1 VAEQAYAYVT
11 LIPVAKG
18 FQSAVAKEMGGV
30 GNIGKKAGMQAG
42 GKFKGSFGGALK
54 GIAAVAGTA
63 LAGIGIGK
71 FFSGAV
77 DQANDLSESL
87 NAVSV
92 AYGEA
97 SGDIAKLGE
106 DAATRLGVTQ
116 ASFNAA
122 AVRFSAFAGRV
133 VGEGGDVGE
142 FVDDVTT
149 RAADFASVFNID
161 VSEALQVFQSGL
173 SGEAEPLKRFGI
185 NLLDSEVKA
194 YALQEGLIGVGE
206 QMSEDI
212 KTQARYG
219 LLMQETAKTAGDF
232 ANTSDGLA
240 NSQRI
245 LQASFAQ
252 MQAEVGGA
260 VLPVLAEL
268 SQAMLPLIT
277 DMGPMLTEI
286 MEGLAP
292 VITQIVQEL
301 PSFLQALMP
310 IIPILLDLAIILL
323 DLIVQLLPVFT
334 ALLEFMLPIIEFLA
348 QLIGDVLVTA
358 FDYLKDAFTSTG
370 VEIDSFG
377 SFFQATFS
385 LLASFFADWVNNLIG
400 GFETFVNFMIQ
411 GVNAIIDALNSIS
424 IDVPGWV
431 TALTG
436 MDSFGFNISR
446 MAQISLPR
454 VALAEGG
461 MVSQPTNALIGE
473 AGPEVVMPLDR
484 FESMMGLG
492 QKDQQPINYYA
503 APNKSLD
510 AEQELLLAM
519 RRVRVFS

>member
-1 VAEQAYAYVT
+1 MAEQAYAYVT

-30 GNIGKKAGMQAG
+30 GKVGKKAGMKAG
-42 GKFKGSFGGALK
+42 KGFKGSFGGAIK

-63 LAGIGIGK
+63 LAAAGVGK

-77 DQANDLSESL
+77 TQANDLTESL
-87 NAVSV
+87 NAVNV
-92 AYGEA
+92 AYGDA
-97 SGDIAKLGE
+97 SSNIVKLGE

-116 ASFNAA
+116 ADFNAA

-133 VGEGGDVGE
+133 VGEGGDVGG

-173 SGEAEPLKRFGI
+173 AGEAEPLKRFGI
-185 NLLDSEVKA
+185 NLLESEVKA
-194 YALQEGLIGVGE
+194 FALQEGLIGVGE

-245 LQASFAQ
+245 LKASFAD
-252 MQAEVGGA
+252 MQAEVGSA
-260 VLPVLAEL
+260 VLPVLAKL
-268 SQAMLPLIT
+268 STAMLPLVV
-277 DMGPMLTEI
+277 DLGPMLTEV
-286 MEGLAP
+286 MESLAP
-292 VITQIVQEL
+292 VIATIVEEL
-301 PSFLQALMP
+301 PGFLTALMP
-310 IIPILLDLAIILL
+310 IIPVLLDLAIILL

-334 ALLEFMLPIIEFLA
+334 DLLEFLLPVLEFVA
-348 QLIGDVLVTA
+348 QLVGDVLVTA
-358 FDYLKDAFTSTG
+358 FDYLKEAFTSTG

-377 SFFQATFS
+377 SFFKAVFIV
-385 LLASFFADWVNNLIG
+385 LAGFFADWVNNIIT
-400 GFETFVNFMIQ
+400 GFESFVNFMIR
-411 GVNAIIDALNSIS
+411 GVNAIIGALNRIS
-424 IDVPGWV
+424 IDVPDWV

-436 MDSFGFNISR
+436 MTSFGFNISKI
-446 MAQISLPR
+446 AEISLPR

-461 MVSQPTNALIGE
+461 FVNGPTNALIGE

-484 FESMMGLG
+484 FEKMMGLNEG
-492 QKDQQPINYYA
+492 NQQPINYYA